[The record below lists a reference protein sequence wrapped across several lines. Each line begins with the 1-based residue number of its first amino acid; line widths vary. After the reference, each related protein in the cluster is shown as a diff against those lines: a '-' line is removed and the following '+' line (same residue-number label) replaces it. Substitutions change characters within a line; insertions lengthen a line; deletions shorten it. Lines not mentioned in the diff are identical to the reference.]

1 VTRKDPLR
9 HFRVEAR
16 EIVDSLEAGL
26 LRGAQGEA
34 EMRELFRL
42 AHTLKGAARLVQQG
56 TLADLSHALEDV
68 LDHHRESG
76 EPLSD
81 QEQRELLMLVDG
93 LRRGLPANQQE
104 GSEAAPGATV
114 HERDFDVLRIPVED
128 MDALATSVLE
138 AQVRS
143 ASLKDGLKALA
154 ELTRFAKSLREQA
167 LSSTAQPGSM
177 GARTRASL
185 DELVVRVEQ
194 CRGPL
199 VDAFEQLERELNE
212 VGESTAKLRLVDV
225 SVLFPELERAV
236 HDASRTLGR
245 EIAFSAQ
252 GFKVGIDAH
261 VLGELRGALLHL
273 VNNAVAHGIEDAEER
288 RACGKSARG
297 AVTVRVER
305 RGARVAVRVEDDGRG
320 IDTAAVRRAAEARP
334 FLRGLDPSLSPE
346 ALIFEPGLSTA
357 AQVSDLAGRGV
368 GLDAVREAVSRCKG
382 TVAAFP
388 LEHAGTC
395 FEIVVPSSLTAVRAL
410 AVTALDQI
418 CLVPLE
424 AIESTV
430 HLADARIV
438 GRGADT
444 VIAHGDV
451 NVPFRAL
458 AAALDPTVSNPMTR
472 VGVLVHTRQGR
483 LMLGV
488 ESLGETREVIVQP
501 LPRAA
506 GACPFAAGAA
516 FDALG
521 DPQLVLDLDGL
532 HGLHVLPR
540 QVASG
545 AAQQPLLIIDDSLT
559 TRMLEQSILET
570 AGYNVELASS
580 AEEGLSKLRENTYA
594 LVIVDVEM
602 PGMNGYEFTQKL
614 RASPVFGRLPV
625 IMVSSLA
632 SVESR
637 RRGEE
642 AGISAYIVK
651 GEFDQGRFL
660 RTVAELLS

>member
-1 VTRKDPLR
+1 VSRKDPLR

-16 EIVDSLEAGL
+16 EIVDSLEASL

-34 EMRELFRL
+34 EIRELFRL

-56 TLADLSHALEDV
+56 TLADLSHTLEDV
-68 LDHHRESG
+68 LAHHRESG

-93 LRRGLPANQQE
+93 LRRALPANQQE
-104 GSEAAPGATV
+104 GTEAAPSATGA
-114 HERDFDVLRIPVED
+114 ERDFNVLRIPVED
-128 MDALATSVLE
+128 MDALATAVLE
-138 AQVRS
+138 AQVTA
-143 ASLKDGLKALA
+143 ASLKGGLKALG
-154 ELTRFAKSLREQA
+154 ELARLAKGVREQA
-167 LSSTAQPGSM
+167 LSSTAQQGI
-177 GARTRASL
+177 GARMRASL
-185 DELVVRVEQ
+185 DELVLRVEQ
-194 CRGPL
+194 SRAPL
-199 VDAFEQLERELNE
+199 VDAFEQLERELGE
-212 VGESTAKLRLVDV
+212 VGERAAKLRLVDV

-236 HDASRTLGR
+236 HDASHTLGR

-273 VNNAVAHGIEDAEER
+273 VNNAVVHGIEDAQER

-334 FLRGLDPSLSPE
+334 FLRALDHSLAPE

-368 GLDAVREAVSRCKG
+368 GLDAVRQAVSRCKG
-382 TVAAFP
+382 TVAVFP
-388 LEHAGTC
+388 LEYAGTC

-410 AVTALDQI
+410 AVMALDQI

-444 VIAHGDV
+444 VIAHGDA

-458 AAALDPTVSNPMTR
+458 ATALDPAVSSPITR
-472 VGVLVHTRQGR
+472 VGVLVHTQQGR

-488 ESLGETREVIVQP
+488 EALGETREVIVQP

-521 DPQLVLDLDGL
+521 DPQLVLDLEGL
-532 HGLHVLPR
+532 HGLHVQAR
-540 QVASG
+540 QAASS
-545 AAQQPLLIIDDSLT
+545 AVQKPLLIIDDSLT

-570 AGYNVELASS
+570 AGYSVDLASS
-580 AEEGLSKLRENTYA
+580 AEEGLSKLRENSYA

-614 RASPVFGRLPV
+614 RASPAFGRLPV

-632 SVESR
+632 SAESR

-642 AGISAYIVK
+642 AGISAYIIK